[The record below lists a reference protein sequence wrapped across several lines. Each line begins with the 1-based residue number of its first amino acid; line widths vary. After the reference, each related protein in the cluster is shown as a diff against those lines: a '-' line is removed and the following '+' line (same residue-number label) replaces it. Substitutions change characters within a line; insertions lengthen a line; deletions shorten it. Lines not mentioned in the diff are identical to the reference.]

1 MTTKFR
7 KFFYFSK
14 KELESTHKKTTLLC
28 KEKGLKILQ
37 AQPEKIEQDFGKLLI
52 IIPKKSG
59 KAFERNLIKRRLK
72 SIFYE
77 EELFKKPINN
87 IVIVYKSAMQLSF
100 SDLKACL
107 VKNLKQH
114 A

>member
-14 KELESTHKKTTLLC
+14 KELDALLKKTTLVC

-37 AQPEKIEQDFGKLLI
+37 ASPEKVEQDFGKLLV

-59 KAFERNLIKRRLK
+59 IAVERNLIKRRLK

-77 EELFKKPINN
+77 EQLFKKPINN
-87 IVIVYKSAMQLSF
+87 VIIVYKNAMQLSF
-100 SDLKACL
+100 SDLKTCL
-107 VKNLKQH
+107 VKNLNQH